1 MNKKDVLEKSKGEYK
16 NSDPYATEV
25 RKTCMQRGM
34 VIILLMSL
42 LFFFTELLIKHN
54 LHLGF
59 LAINCVSNAVNC
71 WAEYKLHPK
80 KSTLIVLI
88 ITIVGVI
95 AAAAGYMVSLFLR

>member
-1 MNKKDVLEKSKGEYK
+1 MNKKDVLEKSKYEYK

-34 VIILLMSL
+34 VIVLLMSL
-42 LFFFTELLIKHN
+42 LFFFTELLINHN

-80 KSTLIVLI
+80 KSTLIVAI
-88 ITIVGVI
+88 IAFTGVI
-95 AAAAGYMVSLFLR
+95 VSAAGYMISLFVR